1 MMIPQEFLHSSWCA
15 ALGGVGI
22 TVLLL
27 FVCYVVTECY
37 SDWKKT
43 KVESFGAFKRE
54 IEAQVTT
61 MRLIEKRIDGNFE
74 DFKTATIERHTDYLN
89 MLEQDTKEIGE
100 RATRILDDQ
109 RGLLDDQNERL
120 REVEKELKAAKRPPA
135 AGGVKKPGR
144 PKKGL
149 KK

>member
-1 MMIPQEFLHSSWCA
+1 MMILQEFLHSTWCA

-22 TVLLL
+22 TILLL
-27 FVCYVVTECY
+27 FVCHVVTECY

-61 MRLIEKRIDGNFE
+61 MRQIEKRLDANFE
-74 DFKTATIERHTDYLN
+74 EFKKATIERHTDYLN
-89 MLEQDTKEIGE
+89 MLERDTKEIGDN
-100 RATRILDDQ
+100 ATRVLDNQRELTTILE
-109 RGLLDDQNERL
+109 GRL

-135 AGGVKKPGR
+135 ASGVKKPGR